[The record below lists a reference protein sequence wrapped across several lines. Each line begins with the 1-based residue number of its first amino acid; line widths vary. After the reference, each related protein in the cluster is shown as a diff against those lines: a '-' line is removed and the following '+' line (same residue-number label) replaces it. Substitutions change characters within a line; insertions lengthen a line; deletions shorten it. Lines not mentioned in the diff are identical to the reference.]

1 LTKKIIFWLDAEL
14 LRFGIA
20 KELKENFECDL
31 FSIIDITDKPKK
43 FFETQNILKFKK
55 KWFYH
60 DHIKKLKQIIDIG
73 YLRKF
78 EDKYKINLWTLAFN
92 ERIFY
97 QFNEFYK
104 FSDSEILSILEQEC
118 KFFEKILDEVKPD
131 YVILPN
137 PSFHH
142 YYLFYL
148 MCKKKNVKTLVL
160 QGTRLGNKCIIVDNI
175 ESIGYENFHA
185 VKKRSLLEL
194 QDYKNQF
201 SIYNQSRQFR
211 ERFLSSKTK
220 LLKAGIEFLTS
231 NNSNVKTHYT
241 YYGRTK
247 GKVLSN
253 YILSSLRKKYRKQFI
268 DKNLLKTYNFKKPF
282 IFFTLHMEQEHSL
295 LNVAPFYTNQIEV
308 IKNIVKSLPI
318 GYDLVIKEHPS
329 MVSREWRKISDYNL
343 LMSLPNVKV
352 IHPNESPEN
361 FLKKCSLIIT
371 ISGTSA
377 FEGIFYLKPS
387 IIFSDTPFSSLP
399 SVHRI
404 KSFEDLPSMIRKL
417 LPSKIST
424 EELNNY
430 IEFVDKNAFD
440 FDHHSFV
447 QDYQDFFHHGGFLV
461 DVEILEEKMKDF
473 LQKNKFIFEK
483 LAIEHIKKLKY

>member
-1 LTKKIIFWLDAEL
+1 LTKKVIFWLDAEL

-20 KELKENFECDL
+20 KELKENFECKL

-43 FFETQNILKFKK
+43 FFETQNILEFEK

-60 DHIKKLKQIIDIG
+60 DHVKKLKQVANME

-78 EDKYKINLWTLAFN
+78 EDKYKINLWQLAFN

-118 KFFEKILDEVKPD
+118 KFFERIFDETKPD

-160 QGTRLGNKCIIVDNI
+160 QGTRLGNKCIITDNI
-175 ESIGYENFHA
+175 ESIGYEKYQS
-185 VKKRSLLEL
+185 VKKRNLTEL
-194 QDYKNQF
+194 QNYKNQY
-201 SIYNQSRQFR
+201 SVYDQGKKFR
-211 ERFLSSKTK
+211 KRFLSSKTK

-247 GKVLSN
+247 VKVLSN
-253 YILSSLRKKYRKQFI
+253 YILSSLRKKYRKRFI

-282 IFFTLHMEQEHSL
+282 IFFPLHIEQEHSL

-318 GYDLVIKEHPS
+318 GYDLVIKEHPT
-329 MVSREWRKISDYNL
+329 MISRDWRKISDYNL

-352 IHPNESPEN
+352 IHPDESPEN

-387 IIFSDTPFSSLP
+387 IIFSDTSFSSL
-399 SVHRI
+399 SCVHRI
-404 KSFEDLPSMIRKL
+404 KSFEDLPSIIRKL
-417 LPSKIST
+417 LLSEINT
-424 EELNNY
+424 DELNNY
-430 IEFVDKNAFD
+430 IEFVDKNGFD
-440 FDHHSFV
+440 FDHDSFV

-461 DVEILEEKMKDF
+461 DVEISEEKMRNF
-473 LQKNKFIFEK
+473 LQKNKPIFEK
-483 LAIEHIKKLKY
+483 LAIEHIKKLEQ